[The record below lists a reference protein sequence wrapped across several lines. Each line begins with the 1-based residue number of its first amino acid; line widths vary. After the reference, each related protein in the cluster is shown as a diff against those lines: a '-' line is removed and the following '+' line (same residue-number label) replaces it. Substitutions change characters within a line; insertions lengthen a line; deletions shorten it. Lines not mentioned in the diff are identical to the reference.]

1 MLLVHAERTP
11 GPGDIRR
18 TEPGSV
24 LIADQWVTVHVQVS
38 LGQPAAAFLQQT
50 EQNDGVSAPVCHVT
64 VRSPLSPPPLP
75 SLTVCSD
82 WTGLYCTRSGGVASA
97 FELQPV
103 LQYRLRSF
111 KGCRQTQSTATH
123 EQSAHSFI
131 IFLCV
136 CAKTNDM
143 HVIPPRC
150 VGSYTLLWILAW
162 NERLW
167 MHHGARCSMQCSSQM
182 GGPWTL
188 QHISFEER
196 ETWNLPPST
205 RVLLQSK
212 TPSLPRWM
220 RGCAVS
226 QLLFLEPALT
236 IQAIR

>member
-38 LGQPAAAFLQQT
+38 LSQPAAAFLQQT
-50 EQNDGVSAPVCHVT
+50 EQNDGVSASVCHVT

-182 GGPWTL
+182 GGPV
-188 QHISFEER
+188 
-196 ETWNLPPST
+196 NLTAHFIWGTGNLKPSSLHT
-205 RVLLQSK
+205 CAAAVKNSLS
-212 TPSLPRWM
+212 PSLDEGLCCQPVAFP
-220 RGCAVS
+220 GAGFNDS
-226 QLLFLEPALT
+226 SH
-236 IQAIR
+236 